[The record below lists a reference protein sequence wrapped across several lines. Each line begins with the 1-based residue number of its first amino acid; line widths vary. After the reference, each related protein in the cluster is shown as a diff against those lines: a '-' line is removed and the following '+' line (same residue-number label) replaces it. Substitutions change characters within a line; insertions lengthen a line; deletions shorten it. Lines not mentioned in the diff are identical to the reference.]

1 MQFVTETRA
10 TFAVEDKKTG
20 TIKVVQVSGSGD
32 LNIMGKTLVENDYFK
47 TRVNVEFYVS
57 RGCRDYFCGE
67 TGSPVSTD
75 IKGYTIGHVEFADLK
90 TYFTEVVKYN
100 TDRVHYIFTGRTWK
114 VARGEKLHSLKAVTA
129 KL

>member
-1 MQFVTETRA
+1 MKFVTETRA
-10 TFAVEDKKTG
+10 TFAVEDKETG
-20 TIKVVQVSGSGD
+20 VIKMVHVSGNGD
-32 LNIMGKTLVENDYFK
+32 LEIMGKTLIENDYFK
-47 TRVNVEFYVS
+47 PRANAEFYVS

-75 IKGYTIGHVEFADLK
+75 IKGCTIGHIEFSDLK

-114 VARGEKLHSLKAVTA
+114 IARSGKLHSLKAVTA